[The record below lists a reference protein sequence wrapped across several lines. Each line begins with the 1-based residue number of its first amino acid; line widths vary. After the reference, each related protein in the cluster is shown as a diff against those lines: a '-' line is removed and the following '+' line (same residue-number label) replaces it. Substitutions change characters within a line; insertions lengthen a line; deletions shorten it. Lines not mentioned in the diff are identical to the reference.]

1 MDRSKNALPD
11 QSKVIF
17 VVPIYMSL
25 KKKSYTDKKKVSF
38 HQLSPPLIGASYGL
52 KVENF
57 GPPVQGVYRHNF
69 DKLKTQ
75 NVLKLPITSFGMG
88 HLKSWR

>member
-11 QSKVIF
+11 QSKAIF
-17 VVPIYMSL
+17 VVPMSS
-25 KKKSYTDKKKVSF
+25 KKKSYTDKKKCLF
-38 HQLSPPLIGASYGL
+38 TNYLPPLIGASYGL